1 MARILDTT
9 PEFEAFARKAALESR
24 IVRESLW
31 RKMYEQTHQKVLEA
45 FYEGPGSRSGL
56 AAVMRE
62 LSRVR
67 ERTREAAP
75 IVTEAIEEVDDAV
88 RAVLEMESEPAPLHV
103 LMVGTFSANAAVGRL
118 NGDVAVFHCLEWYQT
133 PEGAKV
139 LAAHET
145 THARHELIAAPPED
159 EDALWTLFAEGL
171 AVQASRRVVPD
182 RPEEE
187 YFWYGHAGFEDWL
200 EWCRQNRTGLLEQF
214 RDLLDDPG
222 TPDLFFGSGRIE
234 GFWRVGFFIADDIV
248 GRLRKRP
255 AELAR
260 MSHDD
265 ARAAVRKVLDRA
277 VS

>member
-24 IVRESLW
+24 IVRESMW
-31 RKMYEQTHQKVLEA
+31 RKMYEQAHQKVLDA

-67 ERTREAAP
+67 ERAREAAP
-75 IVTEAIEEVDDAV
+75 IVSQAIEEVDDSI
-88 RAVLEMESEPAPLHV
+88 RNVLEMEPEPSPLHV

-139 LAAHET
+139 LAAHEA
-145 THARHELIAAPPED
+145 THAWHELVVTPPD
-159 EDALWTLFAEGL
+159 QEDALWLMFSEGL
-171 AVQASRRVVPD
+171 AVQASRSVVPD
-182 RPEEE
+182 RPEQE
-187 YFWYGHAGFEDWL
+187 YFWYGHPGFEDWI
-200 EWCRQNRTGLLEQF
+200 EWCRLNRIGLLEQF
-214 RDLLDDPG
+214 RDQLDDPE

-234 GFWRVGFFIADDIV
+234 GFWRTGFFIADDIV
-248 GRLRKRP
+248 GRLRKSP
-255 AELAR
+255 AQLAR
-260 MSHDD
+260 MSPDEGRD
-265 ARAAVRKVLDRA
+265 AVRKALEPA
-277 VS
+277 TS